1 MSVLYKQSTYEDRIV
16 SQSLNLANMFLTSSN
31 AQYWAGKNNHHGVI
45 VSFDWLPSSGS
56 LSLLE
61 ANMTIAI
68 ESQHANDNWNAEF
81 SQSIGLSPTSKKFD
95 MDAMAA
101 YISESGHTSIVH
113 VTRNVTGW
121 QQQPHP
127 NVLTKFKR

>member
-61 ANMTIAI
+61 ANVTIAI
-68 ESQHANDNWNAEF
+68 ESQHVNNNWNAEF
-81 SQSIGLSPTSKKFD
+81 SQSIGLMVEILTRVILIFSLAS
-95 MDAMAA
+95 
-101 YISESGHTSIVH
+101 SSIA
-113 VTRNVTGW
+113 NK
-121 QQQPHP
+121 
-127 NVLTKFKR
+127 LS